1 MQPLLG
7 IFAILYMATNTV
19 IWALLCY
26 AMAVVRILLPRKAWR
41 IRWAARMN
49 VIVDG
54 WVSCN
59 RAMFGALLPVRFDTR
74 GLAELTRSRW
84 YLLLSNHQS
93 WTDIVVLQTVFRD
106 LVPPLKFFTKMELI
120 WLPFLGQAMWAL
132 DFPFMRRFSRAYLEK
147 HPDMRGK
154 DLETTRR
161 MCERFRPTPTSIII
175 FPEGTRQTEAKRIA
189 QSSPHA
195 NLLKPRAGGVGF
207 VLSAMGDQI
216 DQLVDVTLAYPGGTP
231 SFWAFLCG
239 RVDRVIVDVQVSPMP
254 QDIAHGDYER
264 DDDYRARVQRWIT
277 ERWQEKD
284 VRITDLR
291 AQPAGPVS

>member
-1 MQPLLG
+1 MHPLRG

-26 AMAVVRILLPRKAWR
+26 AMAIVRILLPRKAWR

-49 VIVDG
+49 IIIDG
-54 WVSCN
+54 WVACN
-59 RAMFGALLPVRFDTR
+59 RSMFRALLPTRFDTR
-74 GLAELTRSRW
+74 GLDGLTRAQW

-147 HPDMRGK
+147 HPEMRGK

-189 QSSPHA
+189 QSSPHT

-216 DQLVDVTLAYPGGTP
+216 DHLVDVTLAYPGRTP
-231 SFWAFLCG
+231 SFWTFLSG
-239 RVDRVIVDVQVSPMP
+239 QVDRVVVDVQVSPMP

-264 DDDYRARVQRWIT
+264 DDAYRARVQQWIT
-277 ERWQEKD
+277 ERWNEKD
-284 VRITDLR
+284 AHIDALLAETAD
-291 AQPAGPVS
+291 APS

>member
-1 MQPLLG
+1 
-7 IFAILYMATNTV
+7 
-19 IWALLCY
+19 
-26 AMAVVRILLPRKAWR
+26 
-41 IRWAARMN
+41 MN

-59 RAMFGALLPVRFDTR
+59 RAMFRALLPVRFDTR
-74 GLAELTRSRW
+74 GLDDLTRERW

-93 WTDIVVLQTVFRD
+93 WTDIVILQTVFRD
-106 LVPPLKFFTKMELI
+106 LAPPLKFFTKMELI

-132 DFPFMRRFSRAYLEK
+132 DFPFMRRFARLPRETPRDARQGPPRRRGECVNAFGRRRRRSSSSPRA
-147 HPDMRGK
+147 
-154 DLETTRR
+154 
-161 MCERFRPTPTSIII
+161 S
-175 FPEGTRQTEAKRIA
+175 RQTEAKRIA

-231 SFWAFLCG
+231 SFWSFLCG
-239 RVDRVIVDVQVSPMP
+239 RVDRVIVDVRVSPMP

-264 DDDYRARVQRWIT
+264 DNEYRGHVQRWIT
-277 ERWQEKD
+277 ERWDEKD
-284 VRITDLR
+284 ARIDMLLANEADT
-291 AQPAGPVS
+291 ST